1 MLIAS
6 FPKNG
11 SEEVRAQLQ
20 MHEGKSTAS
29 LWVFGVTT
37 DGRGYAKKGKGI
49 ALSADLLP
57 ALEDA
62 VRQLRAAAADPTY
75 WRGA

>member
-6 FPKNG
+6 FTKNG

-20 MHEGKSTAS
+20 MHQGRPTAS
-29 LWVFGVTT
+29 LWVFGANG
-37 DGRGYAKKGKGI
+37 DGSAYPKKGKGI

-62 VRQLRAAAADPTY
+62 VQKLRAAAANPASFD
-75 WRGA
+75 A